1 MTFNL
6 KKRINAFKHRTN
18 WLSYFTDGASKAIC
32 YQISSKFKPDLIG
45 QGSYKN
51 APLAFRKGD
60 LQALEEVLVLE
71 EYDFIASVIRN
82 IKAPVIFDIGAHIGT
97 FALWCLSQN
106 KGAQVL
112 SLEADPATFN
122 ILSQNQ
128 KTAGTE
134 SWAILNRAGWSSDET
149 LSFRNSGATMSH
161 KVAADGEIKVQGITL
176 DALIKQADAKNI
188 DVLKIDIEGAEE
200 AFLTAKPDLL
210 ARVKNLIIEIHPQIC
225 SEDNIRA
232 LLAKYF
238 TTITDVSG
246 RQSSKPLLWCRNNK

>member
-1 MTFNL
+1 
-6 KKRINAFKHRTN
+6 
-18 WLSYFTDGASKAIC
+18 
-32 YQISSKFKPDLIG
+32 
-45 QGSYKN
+45 
-51 APLAFRKGD
+51 
-60 LQALEEVLVLE
+60 
-71 EYDFIASVIRN
+71 
-82 IKAPVIFDIGAHIGT
+82 
-97 FALWCLSQN
+97 
-106 KGAQVL
+106 
-112 SLEADPATFN
+112 
-122 ILSQNQ
+122 
-128 KTAGTE
+128 
-134 SWAILNRAGWSSDET
+134 
-149 LSFRNSGATMSH
+149 MSH

-246 RQSSKPLLWCRNNK
+246 RQSSKPLLWCRNTEDKSS